1 MFSFHYRL
9 YRLMVG
15 QITFTDYV
23 WVRIPLELLYIKVF
37 IIEKK
42 KRIKQIGP
50 YVKLK

>member
-1 MFSFHYRL
+1 
-9 YRLMVG
+9 
-15 QITFTDYV
+15 
-23 WVRIPLELLYIKVF
+23 LYIKVF